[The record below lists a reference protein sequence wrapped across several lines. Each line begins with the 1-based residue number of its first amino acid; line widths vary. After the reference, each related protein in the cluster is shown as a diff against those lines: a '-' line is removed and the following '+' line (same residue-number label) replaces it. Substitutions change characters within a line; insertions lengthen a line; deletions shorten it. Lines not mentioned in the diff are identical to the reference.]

1 MDEQLIT
8 LDAEPVSEQD
18 AAAWA
23 ASIVCSST
31 VEDAVDLLLSL
42 DSVSDLGQS
51 LAVRNAFTLRS
62 ALKRALR
69 RMMN

>member
-1 MDEQLIT
+1 MEEQVMT
-8 LDAEPVSEQD
+8 LDAEPIGEQA

-23 ASIVCSST
+23 ASIVCDST

-42 DSVSDLGQS
+42 ETASDLGHS
-51 LAVRNAFTLRS
+51 LAARNALTLRS
-62 ALKRALR
+62 ALKQALR

>member
-1 MDEQLIT
+1 MEEQVMT
-8 LDAEPVSEQD
+8 LDAEPIGEQA

-42 DSVSDLGQS
+42 DSVSDLAPS
-51 LAVRNAFTLRS
+51 LAARNAFTLRS
-62 ALKRALR
+62 ALKQALR